1 MSRKHLFAIVV
12 LLGAAA
18 IAGLLALTRT
28 TAAATQVSSARIAAK
43 SRALDQLEASLR
55 RALAQHPPALPDARS
70 TGSSATRTVY
80 VPSTAVPPGADERE
94 VEHGD
99 DAHEH
104 GDENAHPDGGPDD

>member
-55 RALAQHPPALPDARS
+55 RALAQHPPALPGARS

-80 VPSTAVPPGADERE
+80 VPSTAVPPGADELE

-104 GDENAHPDGGPDD
+104 GDENAHPDDGPDD

>member
-18 IAGLLALTRT
+18 MAGLLALTRT
-28 TAAATQVSSARIAAK
+28 TAAATQASSTRIAAK
-43 SRALDQLEASLR
+43 SHALDQLEASLR
-55 RALAQHPPALPDARS
+55 RALAHQPPALHDARS
-70 TGSSATRTVY
+70 TGSSATRTVF
-80 VPSTAVPPGADERE
+80 VPSTAVPSAAGERE

-104 GDENAHPDGGPDD
+104 GDENAHDGPDD